1 MCTCQMSTDVSQML
15 WQGTNKIKVDKS
27 FKVLVRKIE
36 TQCEMEPA
44 LMYSRPP
51 AQ

>member
-1 MCTCQMSTDVSQML
+1 MSTDVSQML
-15 WQGTNKIKVDKS
+15 WQRTNKIKVDKS

-44 LMYSRPP
+44 HLMYSRPP